1 MKKSTKIFWII
12 FAVYSVM
19 ALIGSLIVE
28 HYQNNL
34 GFLIEMKGYI
44 FLMKYYFIFGLLL
57 FLIVFFSMLK
67 DRAHHKKQ
75 INKLEDEKRELKA
88 TLYDLRNQQEPAT
101 PPSDRAGEEP
111 PQVESQD

>member
-88 TLYDLRNQQEPAT
+88 TLYDLHNQQEPAT